1 MTLLAMQQSPAVAGA
16 KALAPGGAAGQA
28 MRIHLGQQF
37 AEAFYFMVMASDLR
51 NRAKALGCRYGLES
65 VEMRAETMRYIER
78 VLDNVPFQ
86 GAIGP
91 GTLGW
96 HPQRNGVPANGDNH

>member
-1 MTLLAMQQSPAVAGA
+1 MTLLAMQSPAGAGA
-16 KALAPGGAAGQA
+16 KALAPEGAAGQA
-28 MRIHLGQQF
+28 MRILLGQQF
-37 AEAFYFMVMASDLR
+37 AEAFFFMVMASDLR

-78 VLDNVPFQ
+78 VLDNVPIQ

-96 HPQRNGVPANGDNH
+96 YPQRNGMPAKGGNH

>member
-1 MTLLAMQQSPAVAGA
+1 MTLLAMQSPAVAGA

-28 MRIHLGQQF
+28 MRILLGRQF
-37 AEAFYFMVMASDLR
+37 AEAFYFMVMGSDLR

-86 GAIGP
+86 GAIAP
-91 GTLGW
+91 GTPRW
-96 HPQRNGVPANGDNH
+96 NPQRSGMPAGGDNH